1 MRAESRHGKLS
12 YLFSTI
18 LLLALTTACR
28 ATKPSDHAEGPP
40 ATRVKLASVQ
50 SGTIRETSDL
60 IGRAESRRSVTL
72 QPQINGRVSQI
83 FIQPGAAVTKGT
95 PLIQVDPDQQQTQ
108 VVSSRAGA
116 AAAQADLDNAK
127 ASLIPLE
134 ADRRAKVSNVGL
146 QQQQYDRYSVL
157 YQQGAVSLQVLDQR
171 RNSLETAKA
180 ELDAAIARIQVQGS
194 VIANKR
200 KLLQQAQANL
210 SGQQVQLQYYQ
221 ITAPFTSTVGNIP
234 VKIGDYVNSSTQLI
248 TVTQNQP
255 LEVNIS
261 VPSERAPDLHLGMVV
276 QLINQQGKLIGNSKV
291 FFISPTVNQQTES
304 ILIKALFENA
314 AMCLRADQQ
323 VSARII
329 WDERPGVLVPT
340 AAVSHLGG
348 QDFIFVAQ
356 SEGKSQLVARQKP
369 IKLGDIEGS
378 NYQVMEGLKPGER
391 IVVSGL
397 GQLSEGAEIAPES

>member
-1 MRAESRHGKLS
+1 MRAGSRHGKLN

-28 ATKPSDHAEGPP
+28 AKPAANALEAP
-40 ATRVKLASVQ
+40 ATRVKLATVKL
-50 SGTIRETSDL
+50 GTIRETSDL
-60 IGRAESRRSVTL
+60 IGRVESRRSVTL

-83 FIQPGAAVTKGT
+83 FIQPGAAVTQGT
-95 PLIQVDPDQQQTQ
+95 PLIQVNPDQQQTQ
-108 VVSSRAGA
+108 VISYRAAA
-116 AAAQADLDNAK
+116 AAAQADLNNAR

-134 ADRRAKVSNVGL
+134 ADHRAKVSNLDL
-146 QQQQYDRYSVL
+146 QKQEYERYSLL
-157 YQQGAVSLQVLDQR
+157 YQQGAVSRDVLDQR
-171 RNSLETAKA
+171 RNSFETAKA
-180 ELDAAIARIQVQGS
+180 ELDAAIARIQVQGA
-194 VIANKR
+194 VIANKG
-200 KLLQQAQANL
+200 KLLQQAQANV
-210 SGQQVQLQYYQ
+210 SGQKVELQYYQ
-221 ITAPFTSTVGNIP
+221 ISAPFTGTVGNIP
-234 VKIGDYVNSSTQLI
+234 VKIGDYVNTSTQLV

-261 VPSERAPDLHLGMVV
+261 VPSERARDLHLGMVV
-276 QLINQQGKLIGNSKV
+276 QLIDQQGKLIGNSKV
-291 FFISPTVNQQTES
+291 FFISPNINQQTES

-314 AMCLRADQQ
+314 AMRLRADQQ

-356 SEGKSQLVARQKP
+356 SKGKSQLVARQKP

-378 NYQVMEGLKPGER
+378 NYQVMAGLKPGER
-391 IVVSGL
+391 IVISGVQ
-397 GQLSEGAEIAPES
+397 QLSEGAAIAPES